1 MKRSLLFGLFCLPVG
16 IITIIFLLKIVK
28 LDESFSNELSWIFA
42 FSVAIA
48 TLIASSSLWYLII
61 ERKKLF
67 SISRGVVVGVL
78 SAALAHFLS
87 WNSFLVISSMGFN
100 VFGPLENWSEFQGV
114 DPLSGFFISF
124 VGSFFSLWIFGLFH
138 LPIFGLIG
146 GICAKKFQNE
156 FYSILYN
163 DIRTTHL

>member
-1 MKRSLLFGLFCLPVG
+1 MKRPLLFGLFCLPVG
-16 IITIIFLLKIVK
+16 IITIIFLLKIAK

-114 DPLSGFFISF
+114 DPLSGFYISF

-156 FYSILYN
+156 IDQKSIS
-163 DIRTTHL
+163 

>member
-16 IITIIFLLKIVK
+16 IITTVFLKIVK
-28 LDESFSNELSWIFA
+28 FDEAFSNEVWWIFA

-67 SISRGVVVGVL
+67 SISRGVVVGAL
-78 SAALAHFLS
+78 SAALSHFLS
-87 WNSFLVISSMGFN
+87 WIFFLLISSMGFI
-100 VFGPLENWSEFQGV
+100 VFGPLENWSEFHGV
-114 DPLSGFFISF
+114 SPLTAFLASF
-124 VGSFFSLWIFGLFH
+124 TYSLFSLMLFGLFH

-156 FYSILYN
+156 FYSVLYN

>member
-1 MKRSLLFGLFCLPVG
+1 MKRSLLFGLFCQPVG

-28 LDESFSNELSWIFA
+28 LDESFSNELSWIGT

-67 SISRGVVVGVL
+67 SISRGVVVGAL
-78 SAALAHFLS
+78 SAALSHFLS
-87 WNSFLVISSMGFN
+87 WNSFLVISSMDFF
-100 VFGPLENWSEFQGV
+100 VFGPIENWDAFHGV
-114 DPLSGFFISF
+114 DPLAGFLMSF
-124 VGSFFSLWIFGLFH
+124 LYSFFSLMLFGLFH

-156 FYSILYN
+156 FYSVLYN

>member
-16 IITIIFLLKIVK
+16 IITNIFLLKIAK

-61 ERKKLF
+61 ERKSSLYCIITLKQTWCKKVCA
-67 SISRGVVVGVL
+67 I
-78 SAALAHFLS
+78 FLS
-87 WNSFLVISSMGFN
+87 WNFFLVISSMGVN
-100 VFGPLENWSEFQGV
+100 IFGPLENWDAFHGV
-114 DPLSGFFISF
+114 DPLAGFLMSF
-124 VGSFFSLWIFGLFH
+124 LYSFFSLMLFGLFH

-156 FYSILYN
+156 FYSVLYN

>member
-1 MKRSLLFGLFCLPVG
+1 MKRSLLFGLVCLPVG
-16 IITIIFLLKIVK
+16 IITTVFLKIVK
-28 LDESFSNELSWIFA
+28 FDEAFSNEVWWIFA

-78 SAALAHFLS
+78 SAALSHFLS
-87 WNSFLVISSMGFN
+87 WNSFLVISSMGCN
-100 VFGPLENWSEFQGV
+100 GFGPLENWSEFQGV
-114 DPLSGFFISF
+114 DPLSGFYISF

-138 LPIFGLIG
+138 
-146 GICAKKFQNE
+146 
-156 FYSILYN
+156 
-163 DIRTTHL
+163 

>member
-1 MKRSLLFGLFCLPVG
+1 MKRSLLFGLFCQPVG

-28 LDESFSNELSWIFA
+28 LDESFSNELSWIGT

-48 TLIASSSLWYLII
+48 TFIASSSLWYLII

-78 SAALAHFLS
+78 SAALSHFLS
-87 WNSFLVISSMGFN
+87 WNSFLVISSMDFF
-100 VFGPLENWSEFQGV
+100 VFGPIENWDAFHGV
-114 DPLSGFFISF
+114 DPLAGFLMSF
-124 VGSFFSLWIFGLFH
+124 LYSFFSLMLFGLFH

-156 FYSILYN
+156 FYSVLYN

>member
-16 IITIIFLLKIVK
+16 IITIIFLLKIAK

-67 SISRGVVVGVL
+67 SISRGIVVGVL
-78 SAALAHFLS
+78 SAALSHFLC
-87 WNSFLVISSMGFN
+87 WNSFLLISSMGFN

-114 DPLSGFFISF
+114 DPLSGFYISF
-124 VGSFFSLWIFGLFH
+124 VGSFLAYGFLVYFIYPFLG
-138 LPIFGLIG
+138 
-146 GICAKKFQNE
+146 
-156 FYSILYN
+156 
-163 DIRTTHL
+163 